1 MNGKKLHNG
10 HLRPRRGHML
20 QKMSD
25 FAQDWN
31 QRQEEVHVDLSDNPN
46 QTSIPT
52 GHPAAVF
59 SFKMNFL
66 NAGTGGSYGFVH
78 KIDGSN
84 GTFRSLR
91 GRLLDFEVYVKKS
104 TFSNDLVFDYGAPT
118 A

>member
-31 QRQEEVHVDLSDNPN
+31 QRQEEVHVDFEML
-46 QTSIPT
+46 TSAAIPFYLLT
-52 GHPAAVF
+52 VSENCRLAAVSMAFF
-59 SFKMNFL
+59 SMLGK
-66 NAGTGGSYGFVH
+66 H
-78 KIDGSN
+78 
-84 GTFRSLR
+84 
-91 GRLLDFEVYVKKS
+91 
-104 TFSNDLVFDYGAPT
+104 FSNDLVFDYGAPT